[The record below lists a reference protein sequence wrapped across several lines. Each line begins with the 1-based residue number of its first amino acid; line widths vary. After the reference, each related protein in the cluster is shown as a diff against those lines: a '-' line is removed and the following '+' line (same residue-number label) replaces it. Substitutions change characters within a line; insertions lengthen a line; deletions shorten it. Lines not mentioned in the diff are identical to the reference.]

1 MANIVFYEKPGCI
14 NNSKQKKLLIDAG
27 HQVDSRNLLTAPWS
41 RAALLDYFSS
51 MAVGT
56 WFNSS
61 APDIKSGKIK
71 PSALS
76 EDRAL
81 QLMIDNPILIRRPLI
96 RVGDECRAGF
106 DYDSVE
112 QWIGLAGT
120 NPDDAEKLGGED
132 LETCQQ
138 RSGHRCASPDNNES
152 DNSVAA
158 NSMPANSMPDTE
170 VSR

>member
-14 NNSKQKKLLIDAG
+14 NNGKQKKLLIDAG
-27 HQVDSRNLLTAPWS
+27 HQVESRNLLTTAWS
-41 RAALLDYFSS
+41 RTALLEYFDS
-51 MAVGT
+51 MAVSA
-56 WFNSS
+56 WFNRS
-61 APDIKSGKIK
+61 APDIKSGNIK

-76 EDRAL
+76 EEAAL
-81 QLMIDNPILIRRPLI
+81 QLMIENPILIRRPLM

-106 DYDSVE
+106 DSDSVD

-120 NPDDAEKLGGED
+120 SLGDATSRVSDD

-138 RSGHRCASPDNNES
+138 GSGHSCVLPDKR
-152 DNSVAA
+152 
-158 NSMPANSMPDTE
+158 MPAIK